1 MEIQLVL
8 NGEESGPHSLEE
20 VQTLLANGDATLEDY
35 AWFDGCADWI
45 TIAEIPGIS
54 DSSGEE
60 IEAEESEA
68 PSTEENA
75 DIYIWPDGAED
86 WVGPNTLAV
95 VQEMIANGEAAETD
109 YAAFEGSSEGATV
122 ADIPGFSDAQN
133 EAIEE
138 SIEEDVVEEEPV
150 PAKKGGLKKGGLAKK
165 GASGFGAKKGGL
177 KKGGLAKKGA
187 SGFGAKKS
195 GGTATKKGAV
205 KKAAKE
211 KNHLHQ
217 KLMKKIVQRQPT
229 KVYELYQRVLL
240 ILGIMGNTFL
250 FLYTF
255 LGSIGEGVA
264 EVANKTGKAIIEES
278 ETDNE
283 KAKEQIDKGRGGCLE
298 EWTCESTWFWPSSS
312 RSILPFGKY
321 LCLHGSLGYHINDI
335 WLHHNDN
342 RNMGHSCRVYGRH
355 AVHWTRYYGILPVDC
370 WQYLVLN
377 LAGRYSSLDSRN

>member
-1 MEIQLVL
+1 MA
-8 NGEESGPHSLEE
+8 
-20 VQTLLANGDATLEDY
+20 VQTGSPLLR
-35 AWFDGCADWI
+35 F
-45 TIAEIPGIS
+45 PGIS
-54 DSSGEE
+54 DSTGEE

-75 DIYIWPDGAED
+75 DIYVWPDGAED

-205 KKAAKE
+205 KKAAKAA
-211 KNHLHQ
+211 KKIILSPKLFQ
-217 KLMKKIVQRQPT
+217 KVKIVQRQPT
-229 KVYELYQRVLL
+229 KVY
-240 ILGIMGNTFL
+240 
-250 FLYTF
+250 
-255 LGSIGEGVA
+255 
-264 EVANKTGKAIIEES
+264 
-278 ETDNE
+278 
-283 KAKEQIDKGRGGCLE
+283 
-298 EWTCESTWFWPSSS
+298 
-312 RSILPFGKY
+312 ILPQEYFGHTRNY
-321 LCLHGSLGYHINDI
+321 GEYISRFLCH
-335 WLHHNDN
+335 
-342 RNMGHSCRVYGRH
+342 CF
-355 AVHWTRYYGILPVDC
+355 
-370 WQYLVLN
+370 
-377 LAGRYSSLDSRN
+377 